1 MSFKNGDR
9 SRAHRL
15 RKAKIKLRTK
25 TRALQSSP
33 ATPARSRVVKKK
45 P

>member
-15 RKAKIKLRTK
+15 HKLRNKLRLK
-25 TRALQSSP
+25 TRALRASASKQTST
-33 ATPARSRVVKKK
+33 AKPAR
-45 P
+45 